1 MIAGSA
7 RSPTISNQL
16 LGRLPG
22 RLIQFSACNVVCFH
36 LSLTAGRPLVDASF
50 SHRPV
55 AYKGALLLMTDRA
68 AQLIACHEC
77 DLLQRDIP
85 LNPGCTASCRRCG
98 AVLYRNATDS
108 VDRTLAYTLAAAILF
123 LVANVFPIF
132 SIEVQG
138 DRSAITLFG
147 AVLSLWNQEMRIV
160 SVLVFTTAI
169 VVPALELISFTYL
182 LLPLK
187 FGALP
192 HNYTLFMRTLQFIQ
206 PWGMV
211 EVFMLGV
218 LVSLVKLTNN
228 FRVIPGF
235 ALWSFGLLTLLLAAA
250 AASFSARDVWARL
263 YPGPEDEAAP

>member
-1 MIAGSA
+1 MA
-7 RSPTISNQL
+7 
-16 LGRLPG
+16 
-22 RLIQFSACNVVCFH
+22 
-36 LSLTAGRPLVDASF
+36 D
-50 SHRPV
+50 RPV
-55 AYKGALLLMTDRA
+55 
-68 AQLIACHEC
+68 QLIACHEC

-108 VDRTLAYTLAAAILF
+108 IDRTLAYASAASILF
-123 LVANVFPIF
+123 LVANLFPIF

-147 AVLSLWNQEMRIV
+147 AVLSLWDQGMELI
-160 SVLVFTTAI
+160 SLLVFLTAI
-169 VVPALELISFTYL
+169 VAPAVELVSLLSILVPLRLGLT
-182 LLPLK
+182 PP
-187 FGALP
+187 G
-192 HNYTLFMRTLQFIQ
+192 YTLFMRTLQFIE

-218 LVSLVKLTNN
+218 LVSLVKLTHN

-250 AASFSARDVWARL
+250 AASFSARDVWNRVD
-263 YPGPEDEAAP
+263 PGTRGAAP

>member
-1 MIAGSA
+1 MAD
-7 RSPTISNQL
+7 
-16 LGRLPG
+16 
-22 RLIQFSACNVVCFH
+22 
-36 LSLTAGRPLVDASF
+36 RP
-50 SHRPV
+50 
-55 AYKGALLLMTDRA
+55 

-108 VDRTLAYTLAAAILF
+108 INRTLAYTLAAGILF
-123 LVANVFPIF
+123 LVANSFPIF
-132 SIEVQG
+132 SIEVSG

-147 AVLSLWNQEMRIV
+147 AVHALWEQGVRTISAM
-160 SVLVFTTAI
+160 VFITAI
-169 VVPALELISFTYL
+169 VVPCLELFSLTAL

-187 FGALP
+187 LGLVP
-192 HNYTLFMRTLQFIQ
+192 PRYTMFMRTLQFIE

-235 ALWSFGLLTLLLAAA
+235 ALYSFGLLTLLIAAA
-250 AASFSARDVWARL
+250 AASFSARDIWNRL
-263 YPGPEDEAAP
+263 DEMLGQEES

>member
-1 MIAGSA
+1 MA
-7 RSPTISNQL
+7 
-16 LGRLPG
+16 
-22 RLIQFSACNVVCFH
+22 
-36 LSLTAGRPLVDASF
+36 D
-50 SHRPV
+50 RPV
-55 AYKGALLLMTDRA
+55 
-68 AQLIACHEC
+68 QLIACHEC

-108 VDRTLAYTLAAAILF
+108 IDRTLAYASAASILF
-123 LVANVFPIF
+123 LVANLFPIF

-147 AVLSLWNQEMRIV
+147 AVLSLWDQGMELI
-160 SVLVFTTAI
+160 SLLVFLTAI
-169 VVPALELISFTYL
+169 VAPAVELVSLLSILVPLRLGLT
-182 LLPLK
+182 PP
-187 FGALP
+187 G
-192 HNYTLFMRTLQFIQ
+192 YTLFMRTLQFIE

-218 LVSLVKLTNN
+218 LVSLVKLTHN

-250 AASFSARDVWARL
+250 AASFSARDVWNRID
-263 YPGPEDEAAP
+263 PGTRGAAP

>member
-1 MIAGSA
+1 MAD
-7 RSPTISNQL
+7 
-16 LGRLPG
+16 
-22 RLIQFSACNVVCFH
+22 
-36 LSLTAGRPLVDASF
+36 RP
-50 SHRPV
+50 
-55 AYKGALLLMTDRA
+55 

-77 DLLQRDIP
+77 DLLQRDIS
-85 LNPGCTASCRRCG
+85 LAPGCTASCKRCG

-108 VDRTLAYTLAAAILF
+108 IDRTLAFTLAAAILF
-123 LVANVFPIF
+123 LVANAFPIF

-147 AVLSLWNQEMRIV
+147 AVISLWDQEMRII
-160 SVLVFTTAI
+160 SLLVFTTAI
-169 VVPALELISFTYL
+169 VVPALELISLTYL

-187 FGALP
+187 LGTIP
-192 HNYTLFMRTLQFIQ
+192 PSYTIFMRTLQFIQ

-218 LVSLVKLTNN
+218 LVSLVKLTHN
-228 FRVIPGF
+228 FRVVPGF

-263 YPGPEDEAAP
+263 YPGPDDEVTP